1 MQNINAFQGLTE
13 KSFRMKAVGAIEDVI
28 RWKGPIVRKRQFVSE
43 LSEND
48 TVIQKNFTLRLII

>member
-1 MQNINAFQGLTE
+1 MQNKNAFQGLTE
-13 KSFRMKAVGAIEDVI
+13 KSFRMKAVGAVTDVI